1 MDCETIGSVVVDV
14 LLASGQN
21 EHPEVAAVAS
31 RMPFISGPSG
41 YMLMPL
47 REGADFTLYR
57 GRQHGNP
64 SSILAIALSAEQPSA
79 QSLSRLEHECSLA
92 AKLDPAWAAR
102 PLAVTRHEGRTI
114 LLLNDPGGE
123 PLDGILE
130 QDPGQPL
137 EHRRRS
143 RGSTEVKLAKAYA
156 EGSPQ

>member
-21 EHPEVAAVAS
+21 EHPEVAAVAT

-79 QSLSRLEHECSLA
+79 QSLKRLEHECSLA
-92 AKLDPAWAAR
+92 AKLDPAGSQASGC
-102 PLAVTRHEGRTI
+102 HSS
-114 LLLNDPGGE
+114 
-123 PLDGILE
+123 
-130 QDPGQPL
+130 
-137 EHRRRS
+137 RRANNS
-143 RGSTEVKLAKAYA
+143 LTE
-156 EGSPQ
+156 